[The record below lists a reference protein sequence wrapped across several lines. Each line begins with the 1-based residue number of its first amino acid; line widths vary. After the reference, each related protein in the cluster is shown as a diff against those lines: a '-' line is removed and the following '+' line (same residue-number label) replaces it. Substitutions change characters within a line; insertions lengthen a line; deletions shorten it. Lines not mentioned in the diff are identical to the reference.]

1 VSQVS
6 CAAMLSDVS
15 TYRRVRSRAVIQKLT
30 PGETYVRMRRMG
42 YDLFVIRESIEK
54 CEISDEQKNE
64 VL

>member
-1 VSQVS
+1 VSQVTY
-6 CAAMLSDVS
+6 AAMLSDVS

-42 YDLFVIRESIEK
+42 YDLFGIREAIETCK
-54 CEISDEQKNE
+54 VTDEQRGE